1 MRFSLK
7 TGRARSLPGTSAL
20 VDTCWA
26 TLPAATPRLVVKVRA
41 AASATRGGRV
51 FDVDLF
57 LADILLD
64 DLLVLDHVLANPQ
77 LFLDHRMLLDHN
89 LFLNHRHT
97 DLVLADL
104 GLRSLPPLY
113 RHPLDGDLLVPGGYP
128 YLLAVG
134 PHPLAH
140 VKGPGLALAGAGL
153 KLFLGPLHPQ
163 LVLVLEVIGAGLVN
177 TLVVLRV
184 ATELAGLGVALP
196 HAGAHVARLIAVVLA
211 IAAAITVCLSA
222 LQPVVGVDLL
232 LVVGR
237 YVPIVVER
245 GAFLNLGLVHRE
257 LDQAISFVDPGYL
270 HRDEASALEPE
281 ETHLHTDVL
290 RLVILVDE
298 QVVDLAYLLAVS
310 VVDLVPC
317 VPVFDRCEPVATLL
331 TFHLELPPLLG
342 VSTMITSFILC

>member
-104 GLRSLPPLY
+104 GLRNLPPLY

-177 TLVVLRV
+177 ALVVLRV

-196 HAGAHVARLIAVVLA
+196 HAGPHLAGLIAVVLA
-211 IAAAITVCLSA
+211 VAAAITVCLGA

-232 LVVGR
+232 LIIR
-237 YVPIVVER
+237 CYVPIVVEG
-245 GAFLNLGLVHRE
+245 GALLNLGLVYRD
-257 LDQAISFVDPGYL
+257 LNAVSLFVDPNKLPGDKA
-270 HRDEASALEPE
+270 RPLEPE
-281 ETHLHTDVL
+281 ETHLYADVL
-290 RLVILVDE
+290 RLIVLVDE
-298 QVVDLAYLLAVS
+298 EIVYLADLLAVA

-317 VPVFDRCEPVATLL
+317 VLVFDRCESIAAVLHRCDSPRVV
-331 TFHLELPPLLG
+331 
-342 VSTMITSFILC
+342 VST